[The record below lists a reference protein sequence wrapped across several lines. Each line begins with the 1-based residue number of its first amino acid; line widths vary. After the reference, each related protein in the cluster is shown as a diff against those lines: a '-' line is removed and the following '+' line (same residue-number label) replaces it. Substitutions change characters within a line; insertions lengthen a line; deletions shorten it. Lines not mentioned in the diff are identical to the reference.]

1 MDKNL
6 YTEILEKTLLA
17 FINDVY
23 PFGHR
28 IMQDNDHKHSS
39 LHTKEFIQL
48 HNINWMKTPAESPD
62 ANPIENLW
70 HEMKEY
76 IRREVK
82 PKNKAELVQGI
93 QAFWSTVTVTKYI
106 RHLRKVVPRIIE
118 LKIISNSH
126 QHYWLLVYYRN
137 NLFE

>member
-23 PFGHR
+23 PFSHR
-28 IMQDNDHKHSS
+28 FMQDNDPKHTS

-70 HEMKEY
+70 HEMKE
-76 IRREVK
+76 
-82 PKNKAELVQGI
+82 
-93 QAFWSTVTVTKYI
+93 
-106 RHLRKVVPRIIE
+106 
-118 LKIISNSH
+118 
-126 QHYWLLVYYRN
+126 
-137 NLFE
+137 